1 MKWKLF
7 ALFLILLALTA
18 CGQPADEGLI
28 SEAGSFSE
36 TFCSENALEGQ
47 YVMIGSAYCSHCVE
61 TKPVFEEACTESG
74 TNCVVLDISTTEGTD
89 AMNNLGISVM
99 YTPTF
104 IFDCD
109 YFVGALDKEGYLEL
123 LAS

>member
-1 MKWKLF
+1 MRLKIL
-7 ALFLILLALTA
+7 ALFVVLLALTA
-18 CGQPADEGLI
+18 CGEPTEDGLI
-28 SEAGSFSE
+28 SEAGSFSDS
-36 TFCSENALEGQ
+36 FCSEKGLEGQ

-89 AMNNLGISVM
+89 AMANLGVSVM

-109 YFVGALDKEGYLEL
+109 YFVGALDKEGYLAL
-123 LAS
+123 MK